1 MSQNPQGD
9 LTIGHFPYSPGFN
22 PYQRLF
28 SESLEAA
35 GLSVVRIPNRKLLPI
50 HFALS
55 HPIDLL
61 HMDWP
66 HSFYIGRNWL
76 ATRIKRWMYA
86 LGLRRLARFPLVWT
100 AHNLAAHDA
109 AGAADER
116 TMIQRLIDRCDGVVV
131 MSDAAERL
139 LRQTYRISEATRVA
153 VIPHGHYIGAY
164 ANEITPE
171 AARAELDIAPAARV
185 VLLLGRIRPYKG
197 ADLLIRAFRQVAREG
212 DVLLLAGPVSP
223 AELSRELSDLAA
235 SPGRGE
241 VRFDGRLVPADRLQ
255 VYFNA
260 CDLVALPFRKILHS
274 GSLLLA
280 MSFGRCVV
288 APRIGSIE
296 EIACPRAYF
305 GYDADDLASA
315 LSAALDRDDLL
326 AAGREAMAFARQH
339 YSWPD
344 VGRKARALY
353 EQILRGRTGHG

>member
-1 MSQNPQGD
+1 MSQDPQGD
-9 LTIGHFPYSPGFN
+9 LTVGHFPYSPGFN

-28 SESLEAA
+28 SESLESA
-35 GLSVVRIPNRKLLPI
+35 GLRVVRIPNRKILPI

-76 ATRIKRWMYA
+76 ATRIKRAMYA
-86 LGLRRLARFPLVWT
+86 LGLSRLKRFPLVWT

-109 AGAADER
+109 ADDR
-116 TMIQRLIDRCDGVVV
+116 TMIQRLIDRCDGIVV
-131 MSDAAERL
+131 MSTAAERL
-139 LRQTYRISEATRVA
+139 LRETYRVSEATRVA
-153 VIPHGHYIGAY
+153 VIPHGHYIDAY
-164 ANEITPE
+164 PNDITP
-171 AARAELDIAPAARV
+171 ASARAELNIAPAARV

-197 ADLLIRAFRQVAREG
+197 ADLLIRVFRQVARDG
-212 DVLLLAGPVSP
+212 DVLLLAGPVGSGR
-223 AELSRELSDLAA
+223 LSRELSDLAA

-241 VRFDGRLVPADRLQ
+241 VRFDGQLVPADRLQ

-260 CDLVALPFRKILHS
+260 CDLVALPFRRILHS

-296 EIACPRAYF
+296 EIACPHAYF
-305 GYDADDLASA
+305 GYDADDLPSA

-326 AAGREAMAFARQH
+326 AAGRDAMAFARQH
-339 YSWPD
+339 YGWPD

-353 EQILRGRTGHG
+353 EQILSGRTKHG